1 MLLSIRVTARLPK
14 PAHARYHRLKQVIG
28 IYRETSL
35 KLIRQIE
42 IFGTRGCVL
51 AKEKGH
57 QRCLMLWVEQELG
70 TSYAKVLIRIPKM
83 LIYIFKSLHL
93 PPASSASK
101 HKADSWHTVHP
112 VAPLAGFAC
121 CCSLGRRSAFH
132 SVSCLPPPPWERKRP
147 PHSSA
152 APDIRCL
159 HREAD
164 LNI

>member
-1 MLLSIRVTARLPK
+1 MLLSIGVTARLPK
-14 PAHARYHRLKQVIG
+14 PAHTRYHRLKQVIG
-28 IYRETSL
+28 IYGEKLL

-42 IFGTRGCVL
+42 IFGAWGCVL

-70 TSYAKVLIRIPKM
+70 TSYAKVLIRIPEM
-83 LIYIFKSLHL
+83 LIYNFKNLHL
-93 PPASSASK
+93 PPTSSASE

-112 VAPLAGFAC
+112 VAPLAGFAR

-152 APDIRCL
+152 APDVRCL
-159 HREAD
+159 HREAV